1 MIMCAVPWPFYP
13 ICPAVLVIIEERFL
27 LFFLPSSHDS
37 ITVDPVTITLYT
49 GKRYTIF
56 LRAVI

>member
-1 MIMCAVPWPFYP
+1 MCAVPWPFYP
-13 ICPAVLVIIEERFL
+13 ICLAVLVIIEERFL

-37 ITVDPVTITLYT
+37 VTVDPVKITYI
-49 GKRYTIF
+49 GKRYTKF